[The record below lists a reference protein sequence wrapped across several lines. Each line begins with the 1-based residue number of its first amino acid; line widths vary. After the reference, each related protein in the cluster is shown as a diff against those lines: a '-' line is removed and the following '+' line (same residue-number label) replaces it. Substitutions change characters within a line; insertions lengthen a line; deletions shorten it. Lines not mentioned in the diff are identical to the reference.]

1 MAMVRQA
8 GFFDV
13 EERLR
18 ELSAKGDDLERIAA
32 LVDFAM
38 FRAEL
43 EHAVSRADGAKGGRP
58 AFDHVLM
65 FKILLLQAMHG
76 LSDERCEYLIKDR
89 MVDPLCGSTRR
100 FLGLGLADPVPDAN
114 TIWAFR
120 EALKRAGAV
129 ERLFA
134 QFDATL
140 RAAGYLAMGGQIVDA
155 TIVAAPKQRNTEAE
169 RTAIKAG
176 QIPEGWAE
184 KPAKLRQKDRDARW
198 TVKFSKARPREDGAP
213 QVDLAVPA
221 FGYKNHV
228 AIDRRH
234 GLLRGWTASHAAAHD
249 GARLAEVIDAD
260 NTAAEVWADTLAF
273 CWSRARREFIE
284 LAKGK
289 TAPIAAEV
297 LQRIAALYGIE
308 AEVRGK
314 PPDIRRAV
322 RLAKSRPLVE
332 DLFTWLE
339 AQLAR
344 LPGGS
349 PTAKAIRYALIT
361 ATAWSGSLTMG
372 GSSSTR
378 TPSSVPSVPPASA
391 ERTHS
396 LPPAMMGRALGR
408 CRRAGRDAQT
418 ERRQSAALLHRLAG
432 PPRQR
437 LAQQPHRRAHAVVLG
452 RRRKRLTVKR
462 RRDGSRGCAYTFRS
476 CHCT

>member
-1 MAMVRQA
+1 MAMVGQP

-13 EERLR
+13 AERLR
-18 ELSAKGDDLERIAA
+18 ELSGKGDDLERIAA
-32 LVDFAM
+32 LVDFSL

-43 EHAVSRADGAKGGRP
+43 ERAVPRADGTKGGRP

-89 MVDPLCGSTRR
+89 LSFMR

-169 RTAIKAG
+169 RAAIRAG

-198 TVKFSKARPREDGAP
+198 TVKFSKARPREGGAP

-234 GLLRGWTASHAAAHD
+234 GLIRGWTASHAAAHD
-249 GARLAEVIDAD
+249 GARLAEVVDAD
-260 NTAAEVWADTLAF
+260 NTAGDVWAGDRRSAEGHTAYRSAKNEAWLAERGLVSRIHRKKPPGRPMAARTRRANARKSAVRSAVEHVF
-273 CWSRARREFIE
+273 ARQKGPMALVVRTIGIARARVKIGLANLAYNMRRLVWLSSRA
-284 LAKGK
+284 
-289 TAPIAAEV
+289 
-297 LQRIAALYGIE
+297 
-308 AEVRGK
+308 
-314 PPDIRRAV
+314 
-322 RLAKSRPLVE
+322 
-332 DLFTWLE
+332 
-339 AQLAR
+339 
-344 LPGGS
+344 
-349 PTAKAIRYALIT
+349 
-361 ATAWSGSLTMG
+361 ATA
-372 GSSSTR
+372 
-378 TPSSVPSVPPASA
+378 
-391 ERTHS
+391 
-396 LPPAMMGRALGR
+396 
-408 CRRAGRDAQT
+408 
-418 ERRQSAALLHRLAG
+418 
-432 PPRQR
+432 
-437 LAQQPHRRAHAVVLG
+437 
-452 RRRKRLTVKR
+452 
-462 RRDGSRGCAYTFRS
+462 
-476 CHCT
+476 